1 MKNKNNNVEI
11 EIEIVDSVT
20 ENGEKEGENKSSKQ
34 IKKEENIIES
44 VQKKNENLDLGKSK
58 GEIIIKDEEE
68 NINIKEKDDNN
79 EKRKYRK

>member
-1 MKNKNNNVEI
+1 MKNKNNNV